1 MLNLLF
7 SQSSNMVA
15 VHLIE
20 SPIIISL
27 QTEVNKFLEGV
38 DRSNLIDIKLTSPQK
53 DSVAPPAKCAAMIIY
68 EPKPNM
74 TTHD

>member
-1 MLNLLF
+1 MLNLVL

-53 DSVAPPAKCAAMIIY
+53 DSVATPAKYAAMIVY
-68 EPKPNM
+68 ESKPNM